1 MISGGGDR
9 SDWVR
14 NLLASPAA
22 AVRIGDRTVSV
33 RGRLPL
39 PDGPDRDGGVRALHA
54 KYGDQVSS
62 TVDDW
67 LARAYIVALD
77 VEE

>member
-1 MISGGGDR
+1 MH
-9 SDWVR
+9 
-14 NLLASPAA
+14 
-22 AVRIGDRTVSV
+22 
-33 RGRLPL
+33 GRLRL
-39 PDGPDRDGGVRALHA
+39 PDGPERDEGVRALHA